1 MKQESVIDVLGKLKV
16 TDPKAIMLEDSNA
29 SYTAGEVVK
38 RCYRLATS
46 LAQRG
51 IQTLGLHA
59 DNGIEWVIADLT
71 CQHENL
77 MLVPIPTFFSD
88 SQVTHLLE
96 HCTLDALLTDDPDS
110 LSSLADLDVDPVG
123 RLPGTGLFLF
133 HFADNTSVSMK
144 PEGTGKIT
152 FTSGSTGIPKG
163 VCLSKQQQ
171 LQQANVLRECV
182 DLEAPR
188 HLCVL
193 PLSTLLENIAG
204 VYAPLLAGG
213 TVLLPALE
221 ELGFHGSEM
230 RHPTRLM
237 LAISRLEPDSLILV
251 PQLLMV
257 LVAAIQQGWHPP
269 ESLKFIAVGGSK
281 VSAELLHSAF
291 AHGLP
296 VYEGYGLSECCSV
309 VSLNSRSNSQPGRC
323 GLPLPNLKVT
333 TRDGEILVQ
342 GNSML
347 GYLGEPDSWN
357 RSEIATG
364 DVGYLDEQG
373 FLHVNGRKKNVI
385 ISSLGRNISPEWV
398 ESELLANPQL
408 AEALLVGDA
417 RPYCAALISLR
428 DPSLSQSALEQW
440 IDAVNSKL
448 PDYAQVR
455 RFVLLDTPLSTRG
468 GLFTANG
475 RPRREAINLA
485 MSEEIESMYEGSVVV
500 DYA

>member
-1 MKQESVIDVLGKLKV
+1 MLSSV
-16 TDPKAIMLEDSNA
+16 
-29 SYTAGEVVK
+29 
-38 RCYRLATS
+38 RS
-46 LAQRG
+46 LARHAREDGTRMALRGPDLELTFGELAVRVGGFLTAASDLPDTVGLMAENSVAWAIADLGLSAAGRTLVPLPPQFSDQQLGHIARDSGVEAVLADAVNAGRAAALGAPVRLLDAMCARAGVLNPDMPAGPPKRVNRIIYTSGTTGAPKGVRLGTAQVDFMARALAGAVGATRDDRYMSVLPLAMLLEQFGAIHVPALVGGESCLVPSVAGAVGRGQPGDIAGAARAVRPTFTVIVPALLRLWMAGLAPGETVEGLRHVAVGGAHTAPRLIGASWQRG
-51 IQTLGLHA
+51 I
-59 DNGIEWVIADLT
+59 
-71 CQHENL
+71 
-77 MLVPIPTFFSD
+77 
-88 SQVTHLLE
+88 
-96 HCTLDALLTDDPDS
+96 
-110 LSSLADLDVDPVG
+110 PV
-123 RLPGTGLFLF
+123 
-133 HFADNTSVSMK
+133 H
-144 PEGTGKIT
+144 
-152 FTSGSTGIPKG
+152 
-163 VCLSKQQQ
+163 
-171 LQQANVLRECV
+171 
-182 DLEAPR
+182 
-188 HLCVL
+188 
-193 PLSTLLENIAG
+193 
-204 VYAPLLAGG
+204 
-213 TVLLPALE
+213 
-221 ELGFHGSEM
+221 
-230 RHPTRLM
+230 
-237 LAISRLEPDSLILV
+237 
-251 PQLLMV
+251 
-257 LVAAIQQGWHPP
+257 
-269 ESLKFIAVGGSK
+269 
-281 VSAELLHSAF
+281 
-291 AHGLP
+291 
-296 VYEGYGLSECCSV
+296 EGYGLSECCSV